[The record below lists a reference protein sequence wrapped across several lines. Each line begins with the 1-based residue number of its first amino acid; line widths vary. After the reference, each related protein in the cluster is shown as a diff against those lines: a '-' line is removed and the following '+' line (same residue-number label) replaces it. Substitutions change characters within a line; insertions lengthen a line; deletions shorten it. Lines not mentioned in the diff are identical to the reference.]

1 LAEIR
6 YVDIGAVRAEAVAAR
21 EAFDLAVAGDT
32 DAAADRLQRA
42 INDIED
48 QALRGWLRE
57 QKAAYLHFTD
67 PALAQQQLGA
77 AVRDNPVLLR
87 PAVGVNP
94 IQLKAAAVQA
104 RAAAAFLGENYRDG
118 VSLVLGV
125 RALLDEVVWDEDRT
139 DQAEGAWQRLGLHLG
154 FASTCP
160 ERLYGTGP
168 DNLWALS
175 ADRHAVI
182 ELKTGCTTDT
192 IAKKDLDQLGGSVR
206 WDHAQYPEVTSQAV
220 MLHPSRVID
229 VQGTVVP
236 GMRIITPAKLEDLKN
251 AVRTFSV
258 ALADGQGRWSDEQ
271 AVATQLT
278 HARLTAGGLIN
289 TYSETPRSLR

>member
-6 YVDIGAVRAEAVAAR
+6 YVDIGAVRPEAVAFR
-21 EAFDLAVAGDT
+21 EAFDLAAAGDT
-32 DAAADRLQRA
+32 AAAADRLQRT

-87 PAVGVNP
+87 PTVGVNP
-94 IQLKAAAVQA
+94 AQLKAAAVQA
-104 RAAAAFLGENYRDG
+104 RAAAIFLGENYGDG

-125 RALLDEVVWDEDRT
+125 RALLDEIVWDEERT

-206 WDHAQYPEVTSQAV
+206 WDQDQHPEVISHAV

-229 VQGTVVP
+229 AHGTAVP
-236 GMRIITPAKLEDLKN
+236 DMRIVTPAKLEDLKS

-258 ALADGQGRWSDEQ
+258 ALADGQGRWADEQ
-271 AVATQLT
+271 AVATQLA
-278 HARLTAGGLIN
+278 HLHLTGSSLIT
-289 TYSETPRSLR
+289 TYSETPSSLR